1 MAITGIGNSYNNVYE
16 STYAT
21 QKNEAYRVNV
31 DRIKQRLQQ
40 ADKNS
45 VSNQRQS
52 DSVDI
57 SKKGRMALREKMSA
71 MERIEQNEDIT
82 KLSPINFGNFGIRND
97 FEKIMSELGGGAVS
111 NDLVSKDYSQES
123 VDVLKAKYEKEE
135 GTKTDTFDSYVNK
148 MASAY
153 QLMEDRIEEK
163 YAAADRQKEYYI
175 AADGSTQELTKEKEL
190 EMLDNAYETHS
201 KFMATSTQIWSELQ
215 DFKVQINDHSSK
227 SETEKNVTKNQN
239 TEVKEQ
245 AYNVF
250 MSAISKENSG
260 MLKQKTGSLNHVR
273 LNLGVSSSARNVLN
287 GIWDHYANMKR

>member
-1 MAITGIGNSYNNVYE
+1 MDINNLQRTPSY
-16 STYAT
+16 S
-21 QKNEAYRVNV
+21 YRVDV

-45 VSNQRQS
+45 VSNQRQN

-57 SKKGRMALREKMSA
+57 SEKGRKALREKMSA
-71 MERIEQNEDIT
+71 TGKAGQNEDIT
-82 KLSPINFGNFGIRND
+82 KLSPMNFGSSGIMND

-111 NDLVSKDYSQES
+111 NDFVSKDYSQES
-123 VDVLKAKYEKEE
+123 VDVLKAKFEKEE

-153 QLMEDRIEEK
+153 QLMKDRIEEK

-175 AADGSTQELTKEKEL
+175 AVDGSTQELTKEKEL

-215 DFKVQINDHSSK
+215 DFKVQINYHSSN
-227 SETEKNVTKNQN
+227 SETEKSETKNQN
-239 TEVKEQ
+239 AGVKEH
-245 AYNVF
+245 AYKAF
-250 MSAISKENSG
+250 MSAISKENG
-260 MLKQKTGSLNHVR
+260 EMLKQKTGSLNHFR
-273 LNLGVSSSARNVLN
+273 LNLEVSSSTRNVLN
-287 GIWDHYANMKR
+287 GIWDYYANIKK

>member
-1 MAITGIGNSYNNVYE
+1 MDINNLQRTPSY
-16 STYAT
+16 S
-21 QKNEAYRVNV
+21 YRVDV

-57 SKKGRMALREKMSA
+57 SEKGRMALREKMSA
-71 MERIEQNEDIT
+71 TGKTGQNEDIT
-82 KLSPINFGNFGIRND
+82 KLSPMNFGSSGIMND

-111 NDLVSKDYSQES
+111 NDFVSKDYSQES
-123 VDVLKAKYEKEE
+123 VDVLKAKFEKEE

-153 QLMEDRIEEK
+153 QLMKDRIEEK
-163 YAAADRQKEYYI
+163 YAATDRQKEYYI

-190 EMLDNAYETHS
+190 EMLDHAYETHS
-201 KFMATSTQIWSELQ
+201 KLMATSTQIWSELQ
-215 DFKVQINDHSSK
+215 DFKVQINYHSSN
-227 SETEKNVTKNQN
+227 SETEKTETKNQN
-239 TEVKEQ
+239 AGVKEQ
-245 AYNVF
+245 AYKAF
-250 MSAISKENSG
+250 MSAISKENGG
-260 MLKQKTGSLNHVR
+260 MLKQKTGSLNHFR

-287 GIWDHYANMKR
+287 GIWDYYANLKH

>member
-1 MAITGIGNSYNNVYE
+1 MDINNLQRTPSY
-16 STYAT
+16 S
-21 QKNEAYRVNV
+21 YRVDV

-45 VSNQRQS
+45 VSNQRQN

-57 SKKGRMALREKMSA
+57 SEKGRMALREKMSA
-71 MERIEQNEDIT
+71 TGKTGQNEDIT
-82 KLSPINFGNFGIRND
+82 KLSPTNFGSSGIMND

-111 NDLVSKDYSQES
+111 NDFVSKDYSQES
-123 VDVLKAKYEKEE
+123 VDVLKAKFEKEE

-153 QLMEDRIEEK
+153 QLMKDRIEEK
-163 YAAADRQKEYYI
+163 YAATDRQKEYYV

-190 EMLDNAYETHS
+190 EMLDHAYETHS
-201 KFMATSTQIWSELQ
+201 KLMATSTQIWSELQ
-215 DFKVQINDHSSK
+215 DFKVQINYHSSN
-227 SETEKNVTKNQN
+227 SETEKSETKNQN
-239 TEVKEQ
+239 AGVKEQ
-245 AYNVF
+245 AYKAF

-260 MLKQKTGSLNHVR
+260 RLKQKTGSLNHFR

-287 GIWDHYANMKR
+287 GIWDYYANLKQ